1 MTPALSRKKLP
12 IGIDFSRAKRAI
24 AAWDLCEAPTA
35 A

>member
-24 AAWDLCEAPTA
+24 VAWDLG
-35 A
+35 